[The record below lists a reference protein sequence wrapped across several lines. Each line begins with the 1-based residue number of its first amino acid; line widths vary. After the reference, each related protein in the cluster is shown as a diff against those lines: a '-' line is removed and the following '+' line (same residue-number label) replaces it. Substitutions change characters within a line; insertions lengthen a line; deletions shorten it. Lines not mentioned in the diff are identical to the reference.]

1 MFKDELQKIIKDL
14 NKHKHNYD
22 DLLPLFV
29 EERLNKSLVV
39 YYKNLIETSNSI
51 KYRTDSAN
59 VMKKLLKDD

>member
-22 DLLPLFV
+22 DLLPLFG